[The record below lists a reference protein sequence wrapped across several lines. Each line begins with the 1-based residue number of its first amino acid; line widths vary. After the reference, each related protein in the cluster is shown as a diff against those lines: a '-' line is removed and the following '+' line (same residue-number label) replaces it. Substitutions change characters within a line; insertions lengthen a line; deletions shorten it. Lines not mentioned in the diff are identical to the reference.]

1 MVKQSNRH
9 VPNLGCDL
17 CRELLDYL
25 KREHAYGNRVT
36 GKMLETHFSGL
47 GYAWERESIRLGLA
61 ILFRGGAVE
70 VTHQG
75 RKYRNYVEPAA
86 RPPFVK
92 NPDFRAASFSPRE
105 TLDLKVLANAARM
118 YEEITGKDVNIEEGA
133 IAEAF
138 KATAA
143 ADREKLL
150 PLSARLSA
158 LKLPGAPLVE
168 EQLHWTE
175 GILEMSADDC
185 VRTLAGDGK
194 AYLEGRRL
202 ASRMEKAAT
211 DANIQSITNARRV
224 LAEQWPLLAARQPG
238 EELTAAAASVEKRLA
253 ADTALDEI
261 EAIRLDTE
269 ALGNAYRA
277 LYAAAF
283 ERRRKAYVEARDEVK
298 GHPDWLIL
306 AERFKDQADQLDA
319 LLAPLSQ
326 RADPELDLP
335 AGATTCRR
343 TGAALAQLESDLE
356 AVEAIARQVVRRVM
370 ELAAPPEEKIE
381 RVAIARLYPGRI
393 ASTGRIGCV
402 HGILARAIDQGA
414 GPRFNHRPRIKA
426 MQARDLATQNF
437 AVAEHLLQLHE
448 LFRGLRER
456 EASEPLRLAV
466 CQCMDFPETSAL
478 RHARNEQVLI
488 AARATAPIPPSLLIE
503 EGLDFLLRQAVV
515 VACTA
520 LESFFWDVLREN
532 VLTIVRARKR
542 GADDSLKK
550 LTLTLDDYLSLES
563 FENYDDRLKEIILKN
578 FERGTLYDTSSI
590 DRIARILTVT
600 QFWPQIAKRC
610 GLSETDIQKQISELI
625 KRRNQVAHR
634 ADRPDE
640 RADPPEDQD
649 GHGLRAISYSWAHT
663 RVATAKTVVS
673 AAAEIFVKTLGQL
686 EKQLQQ
692 EEEQAIARQTLS
704 TDSSTQ

>member
-1 MVKQSNRH
+1 
-9 VPNLGCDL
+9 
-17 CRELLDYL
+17 
-25 KREHAYGNRVT
+25 
-36 GKMLETHFSGL
+36 
-47 GYAWERESIRLGLA
+47 
-61 ILFRGGAVE
+61 
-70 VTHQG
+70 
-75 RKYRNYVEPAA
+75 
-86 RPPFVK
+86 
-92 NPDFRAASFSPRE
+92 
-105 TLDLKVLANAARM
+105 
-118 YEEITGKDVNIEEGA
+118 
-133 IAEAF
+133 
-138 KATAA
+138 
-143 ADREKLL
+143 
-150 PLSARLSA
+150 
-158 LKLPGAPLVE
+158 
-168 EQLHWTE
+168 
-175 GILEMSADDC
+175 
-185 VRTLAGDGK
+185 
-194 AYLEGRRL
+194 
-202 ASRMEKAAT
+202 
-211 DANIQSITNARRV
+211 
-224 LAEQWPLLAARQPG
+224 
-238 EELTAAAASVEKRLA
+238 
-253 ADTALDEI
+253 
-261 EAIRLDTE
+261 
-269 ALGNAYRA
+269 
-277 LYAAAF
+277 
-283 ERRRKAYVEARDEVK
+283 
-298 GHPDWLIL
+298 
-306 AERFKDQADQLDA
+306 
-319 LLAPLSQ
+319 
-326 RADPELDLP
+326 
-335 AGATTCRR
+335 
-343 TGAALAQLESDLE
+343 
-356 AVEAIARQVVRRVM
+356 
-370 ELAAPPEEKIE
+370 
-381 RVAIARLYPGRI
+381 
-393 ASTGRIGCV
+393 
-402 HGILARAIDQGA
+402 
-414 GPRFNHRPRIKA
+414 

-649 GHGLRAISYSWAHT
+649 GHGLRAISYSWTHT

-704 TDSSTQ
+704 TGSSTP